1 MNDYEPEGWPGV
13 LLREGKTLLRVP
25 NTVNQENLGPH
36 SKKMSSVFYNPAMSG
51 SRTRSVILL
60 NYAINS
66 GFFGEGV
73 VYALD
78 GLAATGLRARRWMR
92 VTLI

>member
-36 SKKMSSVFYNPAMSG
+36 SKKRSSVFYNPAM
-51 SRTRSVILL
+51 
-60 NYAINS
+60 
-66 GFFGEGV
+66 
-73 VYALD
+73 
-78 GLAATGLRARRWMR
+78 
-92 VTLI
+92 